1 MCWVQYATPIM
12 ILILPFQSIGS
23 NPSTAK
29 GKAKT
34 LQLDY
39 KDYRVDIK
47 NWIVLTNFTMEVFIE
62 CSIRRIFHHHHPHER
77 LFLLTVSKQVDK
89 VFMINS

>member
-47 NWIVLTNFTMEVFIE
+47 KLDSINKLYHGGVHRVFHSAHIP
-62 CSIRRIFHHHHPHER
+62 SP
-77 LFLLTVSKQVDK
+77 S
-89 VFMINS
+89 SS